1 MNQYKTDTKNRIAAV
16 ALAVIFGT
24 LAVTSGLVAAF
35 TAEMGLYSK
44 PLDKVIKEKQEIVQ
58 NMASMQIFKHRND
71 IKENKWLLT
80 QSNIEYGIIRAE
92 SLKNKNL
99 EDRNIYWDYHFQDTK
114 PSQNSIVSRRMHEGD
129 QFEYIS
135 RLIPSLTGYGMQQ
148 YATDSSTLSISSGV
162 MPVRQLSYCPDDG
175 IFYFSTDSKSYPV
188 TTIGIETAQAKP
200 TDDMLIRQ
208 RDGIEI
214 PEELYPGNCVIEPN
228 QENDMAYFRL
238 DDTMKEYVSVSG
250 NYQNLDA
257 RKYASWTTLSLDT
270 FSTSGSAIRNIKAAD
285 LLPKN
290 SGNISI
296 SLISPDEAH
305 HYAAESGDVEK
316 IFQDDNAICMAEYT
330 LKREMRDDNV
340 YWIISQVKPKDKWVT
355 QDDLIAKQHKMLTAL
370 YNYRYL
376 SLATVI
382 TASIIALLAAA
393 FCIYSAGY
401 RQVQEEDDREYC
413 GKRHNVLLTWRQRIP
428 LELYVIATLFVLYS
442 LAAYT
447 MSGLECLLSGTAP
460 GWLAMATTESGIILT
475 LGWGLMICMNIAHR
489 AHGGILGKYTLYH
502 WLWSK
507 IKQGANV
514 ALQHTSLL
522 VKGAIIFAGI
532 NFIEFVIIV
541 FTWGSSSGFAFLFF
555 WGWLKIIE
563 FALATTALI
572 QLKTLQKGSE
582 DLAEGNLSQ
591 QMDTG
596 KMFWEF
602 RKHGENL
609 NKIHQGMSIALE
621 GRMKSERFKT
631 ELITNVSHDIKT
643 PLTSIINYVDL
654 LQKQGLTQEERAEYL
669 EVLDRQS
676 QRLKKLIEDLIE
688 ASKAS
693 TGNLSVSLEPCNID
707 ILLTQAVGEFQEK
720 LSASSLELI
729 TSGTGSNIQIQADSR
744 HLWRIFDNLINN
756 ICKYA
761 QPGTRVYISQ
771 EISGSHVSIIFRNTS
786 KDPLNISVE
795 ELMERFVRGDSSR
808 NTEGNGLGL
817 SIARSL
823 TELMGGNFQIAVD
836 GDLFKVTVKFSL

>member
-24 LAVTSGLVAAF
+24 LTVTSGLVAAF
-35 TAEMGLYSK
+35 TAEMGLYTK

-58 NMASMQIFKHRND
+58 EMTSMQIFKHRKD
-71 IKENKWLLT
+71 IKENEWLLT
-80 QSNIEYGIIRAE
+80 ESNIEYGIIQAE
-92 SLKNKNL
+92 NLKNINL
-99 EDRNIYWDYHFQDTK
+99 ADKSNYWDYHFQSTK
-114 PSQNSIVSRRMHEGD
+114 PSQYSYVSQRMNEGD
-129 QFEYIS
+129 RFKYNS

-148 YATDSSTLSISSGV
+148 YGIDDDTLSISSGV
-162 MPVRQLSYCPDDG
+162 IPVKQLSYCPDDG
-175 IFYFSTDSKSYPV
+175 IFYFSTDSNSYPV
-188 TTIGIETAQAKP
+188 TTIGIETSQAKP

-214 PEELYPGNCVIEPN
+214 PEELYPGNCVVEPN

-238 DDTMKEYVSVSG
+238 DDTMKKYVSVSG

-257 RKYASWTTLSLDT
+257 AKYSSWTTLSMDT

-285 LLPKN
+285 LPPKN

-296 SLISPDEAH
+296 SLISPDEAY
-305 HYAAESGDVEK
+305 HYAAENGDVEK
-316 IFQDDNAICMAEYT
+316 IFDDNNAICIAEYT
-330 LKREMRDDNV
+330 LKREKRDENP

-355 QDDLIAKQHKMLTAL
+355 QDDLIAKQHKILTAL

-376 SLATVI
+376 SLATAI
-382 TASIIALLAAA
+382 TASIIALLTFA

-401 RQVQEEDDREYC
+401 RQVREEDDRIFC
-413 GKRHNVLLTWRQRIP
+413 GKRHNVLLTWRQQIP
-428 LELYVIATLFVLYS
+428 LELYVIAALFILRI
-442 LAAYT
+442 LAAYVI
-447 MSGLECLLSGTAP
+447 SGLDCLLNGTIP
-460 GWLAMATTESGIILT
+460 GWLAIATTEGYIILT
-475 LGWGLMICMNIAHR
+475 LGWGLMFCMNIAHR

-502 WLWSK
+502 WLWSNAK
-507 IKQGANV
+507 KGANAV
-514 ALQHTSLL
+514 RQHTSLL
-522 VKGAIIFAGI
+522 VKGAIALAGI
-532 NFIEFVIIV
+532 NILEFVIII
-541 FTWGSSSGFAFLFF
+541 FSWGNGSGFTLLFF

-563 FALATTALI
+563 FALAATALI

-602 RKHGENL
+602 KKHGENL

-621 GRMKSERFKT
+621 ERMKSERFKT

-654 LQKQGLTQEERAEYL
+654 LQKQGLTQEEQVEYL

-707 ILLTQAVGEFQEK
+707 ILLTQTVGEFQER

-744 HLWRIFDNLINN
+744 HLWRIFDNLMNN

-761 QPGTRVYISQ
+761 QPGTRVYVSQ
-771 EISGSHVSIIFRNTS
+771 EKFGGHVSIVFRNTS
-786 KDPLNISVE
+786 KEPLNISVE